1 MRWHAVIARLGVPS
15 DVILPPALLTPMVM
29 GPDLRQSSCSQ
40 PQPAS
45 SGERY
50 KRAERSSLRPSSS
63 AESYPGCR
71 RCFTCDGERGQAAKI
86 GHLVVG
92 RVSVFIFDANPVAD
106 LSSGI
111 NGIAGLGC
119 RQYVEQGT
127 VVMLGTS
134 WGGVDADVGGDNV
147 NSSLVVRAFVE
158 QAKGS
163 NRVSDQYTW
172 WCGIVLEQRW

>member
-1 MRWHAVIARLGVPS
+1 MLNVRVCVR
-15 DVILPPALLTPMVM
+15 
-29 GPDLRQSSCSQ
+29 
-40 PQPAS
+40 
-45 SGERY
+45 
-50 KRAERSSLRPSSS
+50 RAQRSRTRVVVGAHQRELFD
-63 AESYPGCR
+63 G
-71 RCFTCDGERGQAAKI
+71 FTCDGERGQAAKI